1 MLYMAAKRKIRKTGG
16 EIYAPNRI
24 AEERKAKGLSTLELS
39 LMIEASPGTVN
50 RLENRKA
57 ALSVDYMLAI
67 AKALNIPAERLLPSP
82 TLVTSRAL
90 PILGRVACGNWR
102 EAISEAERFKDVEDD
117 PDIGGPNAFV
127 LEPEGDSMD
136 MIMED
141 ARWIVVD
148 PDQPDLIDGK
158 FYVIMNMDGET
169 TFKRFRADP
178 ARLEPSSSNPD
189 HKPILVGRE
198 PFTVIGR
205 VTLRVGSPQ

>member
-1 MLYMAAKRKIRKTGG
+1 MAAKRKIRKTGG